1 MDSVSQ
7 GWAVWVVGLPGSGKS
22 TVVNGMRDYL
32 VERGVDVSVLAM
44 DRRRKTYFPKP
55 TYSKEEREQAYAMFV
70 DEAVALVGQ
79 GRKIIMDGSAYA
91 VSMRRHA
98 RSRIANFAEIFIQC
112 DLEEAMRREAS
123 RPKGAVMAG
132 LYRKALNRKETGQWY
147 DGLGEV
153 IGVDVPF
160 EVDPD
165 AELIIDNT
173 SLSREETLER
183 VLHFLDSWLASA

>member
-1 MDSVSQ
+1 MQS
-7 GWAVWVVGLPGSGKS
+7 GWAIWVVGLPGSGKS
-22 TVVNGMRDYL
+22 TVVNGMRDHL
-32 VERGVDVSVLAM
+32 AKKGIQATVLAM
-44 DRRRKTYFPKP
+44 DKRRKVYFPEP
-55 TYSKEEREQAYAMFV
+55 TYSQQEREQAYAMFV
-70 DEAVALVGQ
+70 DEAVALVDQ
-79 GRKIIMDGSAYA
+79 GAKLIMDGSAYA

-98 RSRIANFAEIFIQC
+98 RNRVDRFAEIFIQC

-123 RPKGAVMAG
+123 RPKGEVMAG

-147 DGLGEV
+147 DGLGDV

-165 AELIIDNT
+165 AELVVDNT